1 MEPEGSGMAK
11 KGITVGIVGGTGY
24 TGVELL
30 RLLVQHPQCELRAIT
45 SRKEAGMGVAE
56 LFPNLRGR
64 IGLKFSDPAKA
75 ELAACDLVFF
85 ATPNGVAM
93 EQARALLNA
102 GVRIIDVAA
111 DFRIKDV
118 ALWEQWYGVKHAC
131 PELVAEAVYG
141 LPEIHRERIREARLV
156 ANPGCYPTAV
166 QLGFLPLVEAGIV
179 DIDRLIADAKSGVSG
194 AGRKAEVHTLLAE
207 ASDNFKAYGVAGH
220 RHLPEITQGLSAM
233 AGRAVGLV
241 FVPHL
246 TPMIRGIHATL
257 YARLTSKTDL
267 QALYESRFAQETF
280 VDVMPAGSHPDTRSV
295 RGANSCRIAVH
306 KPRGGDTVV
315 VLSVIDNLVKGA
327 SGQAIQNM
335 NIMFGFHES
344 TGLEQLPLLP

>member
-1 MEPEGSGMAK
+1 MAK
-11 KGITVGIVGGTGY
+11 NGVTVGIVGGTGY

-30 RLLVQHPQCELRAIT
+30 RLLAQHPKCEVTAIT
-45 SRKEAGMGVAE
+45 SRKEAGLGVAE

-64 IGLKFSDPAKA
+64 IALKFSDPSKA
-75 ELAACDLVFF
+75 SLTTCDLVFF

-93 EQARALLNA
+93 EQARALVDA
-102 GVRIIDVAA
+102 GVRVIDIAA

-131 PELVAEAVYG
+131 PELVPEAVYG
-141 LPEIHRERIREARLV
+141 LPELHRERIREARVV

-166 QLGFLPLVEAGIV
+166 QLGFLPLLEAGIV
-179 DIDRLIADAKSGVSG
+179 DEEHLIADAKSGVSG

-207 ASDNFKAYGVAGH
+207 ASDNFKAYAVTGH
-220 RHLPEITQGLSAM
+220 RHQPEIMQGLSAM
-233 AGRAVGLV
+233 AGRAVGLT

-257 YARLTSKTDL
+257 YARLTKKAEL
-267 QALYESRFAQETF
+267 QALYEKRFAQETF
-280 VDVMPAGSHPDTRSV
+280 VDVMPPGSHPDTRSV
-295 RGANSCRIAVH
+295 RGANVCRIAVH
-306 KPRGGDTVV
+306 QPRGGDIAV

-327 SGQAIQNM
+327 SGQAVQNM
-335 NIMFGFHES
+335 NIMFGFPES
-344 TGLEQLPLLP
+344 TGLEQLALLP